1 MDSNR
6 ELRTQIA
13 GMKAVFDVHMVHLE
27 KALILRTEELDKRLE
42 QMNKFRRDVERDR
55 EDFVRKDMFET
66 RIEGFN
72 RCHESIERNM
82 QIFKDFYQEAHS
94 RLAERVT
101 IIETRLITWAAAI
114 AGIFILAQLALKF
127 IH

>member
-13 GMKAVFDVHMVHLE
+13 GMKALFDAHMIHIE
-27 KALILRTEELDKRLE
+27 KALILRTEELNKRLG
-42 QMNKFRRDVERDR
+42 QMNEFRKDVEKDR

-66 RIEGFN
+66 RLDGFN
-72 RCHESIERNM
+72 RCHENIERNM
-82 QIFKDFYQEAHS
+82 QLFKDFYQEAHA
-94 RLAERVT
+94 RLASRVT

-114 AGIFILAQLALKF
+114 TAIFILAQLALKYV
-127 IH
+127 H